1 MARFDGCVA
10 LVTGAGS
17 GIGRAT
23 ALLLAEDGA
32 RIAALGKTL
41 PRLEEVAA
49 EIETAGG
56 EAIPL
61 LADVSQPEE
70 MEAAVGRAAERWGRL
85 DLVVANAGVNG
96 VWAGLE
102 DLAPEDWDRTLA
114 VNLKGTFLTVKY
126 AAPYLKRQGGAVVI
140 VSSVNGTR
148 LFGNTGATAYACA
161 KAGQVVF
168 AKMTALELA
177 PHKIRVNAVCPG
189 AINSNIHETT
199 VRRDLDAIRWPVEYP
214 KGWHPLRGAYG
225 EAEQVAKLIGFLLSD
240 DADHITGT
248 EMWIDGGETLFRG

>member
-1 MARFDGCVA
+1 MTRFDGRVA

-23 ALLLAEDGA
+23 ALLLAADGA
-32 RIAALGKTL
+32 RVAALGKSL
-41 PRLEEVAA
+41 PRLEEVVS
-49 EIETAGG
+49 EIEAAGG
-56 EAIPL
+56 EAISL
-61 LADVSQPEE
+61 LADVAEPAA
-70 MEAAVGRAAERWGRL
+70 MEAAIREAAERWGRL
-85 DLVVANAGVNG
+85 DFVVANAGFNG

-102 DLAPEDWDRTLA
+102 DMQPEDWDRTLA

-126 AAPYLKRQGGAVVI
+126 AVPYLKRQGGAVVI

-148 LFGNTGATAYACA
+148 LFSNTGATAYACA

-177 PHKIRVNAVCPG
+177 PYKIRVNAICPG
-189 AINSNIHETT
+189 AIESNIHATT
-199 VRRDLDAIRWPVEYP
+199 ERRNLEQIRWPVEYP
-214 KGWHPLRGAYG
+214 NGWQPLRGAHG
-225 EAEQVAKLIGFLLSD
+225 EPEQVGKLIRFLLSD

-248 EMWIDGGETLFRG
+248 EMWIDGGETLIRG